1 MAIKIKK
8 GDKVQI
14 MGGKDR
20 VKKTSDGAKTT
31 KSNQGKV
38 MQVLPEFGKLVV
50 EGLNE
55 RVKHLRP
62 RRSGETGQKITYPSP
77 IDISNVRLVCPKC
90 GQPARVGI
98 KLLSSDSKSKKKIR
112 ICKKCHESI
121 DS

>member
-14 MGGKDR
+14 MVGKDR

-112 ICKKCHESI
+112 ICI
-121 DS
+121 